1 MNRVVSI
8 SASIVLAGVML
19 GCGSSSD
26 EASTTNYLTGAPVV
40 ISTQAEAQNAI
51 AAASSFA
58 KTENSASL
66 APSRKAPSLA
76 PVNETYECTEGGSIT
91 LSGDT
96 ADTETDSMNV
106 TYTYESCVELGS
118 TTNGIMKMVGT
129 QYDYVWSLT
138 NFSMVDPEGSFV
150 MNLSEKVTTNSIYDP
165 LTVTMDGTMDYVINS
180 PQNSG
185 HVGYQNFK
193 VVIQE
198 SATRGS
204 IDGDMSVTSSAYSC
218 IDGRYNF
225 ETVETLTFESNGSIS
240 GGVMKINDVSFQF
253 NGDSTAT
260 VTFSD
265 GTTTT
270 VDQDTEIICNP

>member
-58 KTENSASL
+58 QTENSASL

-76 PVNETYECTEGGSIT
+76 PVNETLYCTDGGSIT

-138 NFSMVDPEGSFV
+138 NFSMVDLEGSFV

-165 LTVTMDGTMDYVINS
+165 LTVTMDGTMDYVVNL

-193 VVIQE
+193 VVIQD
-198 SATRGS
+198 SDTRGS

-225 ETVETLTFESNGSIS
+225 ETVETLTFENNGSIS